1 MIKDALDY
9 IVGMR
14 KPTITEINGQ
24 TYSDKKLERVSYE
37 PIAAPFRLSTLE
49 SLVRYIKCD
58 LEVPTLPFFLHVENS
73 TCVKLLSTLD
83 GNRERECLAIV
94 DAELPRFEF
103 EQYMPQEKFC
113 INLKTKFIENEDREL
128 LVSFSG
134 NVEDK
139 TVAEYGDD
147 GISQK
152 ATVKTGV
159 ASKVETIVPSPVH
172 LKPYRTFSEVE
183 QPESDF
189 IFRVKSDKFDG
200 ITCALFTADGGAWK
214 IEAKKRIKE
223 YLSNELSDL
232 VEEGRIIILA

>member
-1 MIKDALDY
+1 MIKGALEY

-14 KPTITEINGQ
+14 KPDIVEINGQ
-24 TYSDKKLERVSYE
+24 TYSDKRLERVSYE
-37 PIAAPFRLSTLE
+37 PSAEPFRLSTLE
-49 SLVRYIKCD
+49 SLIKYIKSD
-58 LEVPTLPFFLHVENS
+58 LEVPSTSYFLHVESS

-83 GNRERECLAIV
+83 CNRKRECLAV
-94 DAELPRFEF
+94 VNAELPRFDF
-103 EQYMPQEKFC
+103 EEYIPQEKFC
-113 INLKTKFIENEDREL
+113 INLKTKFIQNGDREL
-128 LVSFSG
+128 LVSFAG

-159 ASKVETIVPSPVH
+159 ASKTETIVPSPVH
-172 LKPYRTFSEVE
+172 LKPYRTFNEID

-200 ITCALFTADGGAWK
+200 ITCALFSADGGAWNT
-214 IEAKKRIKE
+214 EAKQSIKE

-232 VEEGRIIILA
+232 IETGRIIILA